1 MNPPFVSSIEGV
13 ATRGRYAALAEPPQD
28 ASLWRPLRY
37 FNVARFVVAAV
48 LLTYLIFAPELRT
61 VGSARPT
68 WFANT
73 ALAYLVASAFFAWG
87 VRRLQTAYLAH
98 VILQA
103 FVDILVVTL
112 LVHASGGVR
121 SGLGILM
128 LMPVAGAA
136 VLVRG
141 RLAVFFAA
149 LASIALLLENT
160 YWVLQFEIGKAEYF
174 LVALLASG
182 CFMVAIVVS
191 QLARRLLANE
201 MLARQRSIDFA
212 NQLAV
217 NRLVVRD
224 MEDGV
229 VVVAEDGT
237 VMLANPAAARFAGRA
252 LPRTGDELA
261 DFSPALAHAFA
272 RWREAQTVTSDSMT
286 PPLPRE
292 QEVQLTGGRARVR
305 FASAGTPEQG
315 EVILF
320 LQDVA
325 ALERRA
331 QQLKLAS
338 LGRLTAS
345 IAHEI
350 RNPLSA
356 IRHAS
361 ELMSEDAAQRTA
373 SESTRMQLKLTRIIG
388 DNTVRLNRIVE
399 EVLQLNRRDR
409 GEPRLLDLREVVVV
423 QVAQLLETEGLPPDR
438 IAIDIGPGIGIRFDP
453 EHLNQVLWNLL
464 SNALRYCK
472 GTPGSVRVG
481 AVVAPASRVTEV
493 WVQDDGPGIAAEVAS
508 QVFEPFFTTHAKGS
522 GLGLYIARDLC
533 SANQASLD
541 LLPASPERSAG
552 ACFSLRFGS

>member
-1 MNPPFVSSIEGV
+1 MTVPSISGV
-13 ATRGRYAALAEPPQD
+13 ATRGRYAALGQPPHD

-37 FNVARFVVAAV
+37 FNVARFLVAAV
-48 LLTYLIFAPELRT
+48 LLTYLIFAPELRQ
-61 VGSARPT
+61 VGGARPT

-136 VLVRG
+136 ILVRG
-141 RLAVFFAA
+141 RLALFFAA

-160 YWVLQFEIGKAEYF
+160 YWVLNFEIGRAEYF
-174 LVALLASG
+174 LVALLASS
-182 CFMVAIVVS
+182 CFMVAIIVS
-191 QLARRLLANE
+191 QLAGRLLANE
-201 MLARQRSIDFA
+201 VLARQRSIDFA

-229 VVVAEDGT
+229 VVVADDGT

-252 LPRTGDELA
+252 LPRTGDDLA
-261 DFSPALAHAFA
+261 DFSPTLGHAFA
-272 RWREAQTVTSDSMT
+272 RWRERQALTTSPTT
-286 PPLPRE
+286 PPMPRE
-292 QEVQLTGGRARVR
+292 QEVQLAGGRARVR
-305 FASAGTPEQG
+305 FASAGSPEQG

-325 ALERRA
+325 AIEQRA

-361 ELMSEDAAQRTA
+361 ELMSEDAALRTA
-373 SESTRMQLKLTRIIG
+373 SESSRLQLKLTRIIG
-388 DNTVRLNRIVE
+388 ENTVRLNRIVE

-409 GEPRLLDLREVVVV
+409 GLPQLLDLRDIVTA
-423 QVAQLLETEGLPPDR
+423 QVAQLAETENLPAGLIEIKVP
-438 IAIDIGPGIGIRFDP
+438 AGIDIRFDP

-464 SNALRYCK
+464 SNALRY
-472 GTPGSVRVG
+472 GSGKAAAVRIGVLAG
-481 AVVAPASRVTEV
+481 AEV
-493 WVQDDGPGIAAEVAS
+493 RPIELFVLDDGPGIAAELAT

-533 SANQASLD
+533 SANHASLD
-541 LLPASPERSAG
+541 LLPPNPEDPSG
-552 ACFSLRFGS
+552 ARFRLRFGG